1 MSIEVLILLY
11 ALYSLSVKNE
21 AKISGWRFIWFFRF
35 DVGALLADLMILAD

>member
-21 AKISGWRFIWFFRF
+21 AKISEWRFIWFFRF
-35 DVGALLADLMILAD
+35 DVGALLADLMILSD